1 MKKILNLEF
10 ETLNVSEV
18 VAIAT
23 LRLGREVSRLEIA
36 NALETSAQWA
46 IKNKDLPLSDEQIE
60 KIEEVLGIK
69 LLVTSM
75 YPGKIELKYWGEGLP
90 CEEKLKNPAINSV
103 LMDREIINTDWATDE
118 KELNI
123 IAMPGDKMDGGVK
136 PYRNGNILVIDKTQ
150 TDISLSGVYFFT
162 TNNNE
167 EVFVNNFRKT
177 PFGQVVFEFDNPK
190 YENYEVSLEEFQN
203 ANINVIGRVI
213 HNLSD
218 KS

>member
-1 MKKILNLEF
+1 
-10 ETLNVSEV
+10 
-18 VAIAT
+18 
-23 LRLGREVSRLEIA
+23 
-36 NALETSAQWA
+36 
-46 IKNKDLPLSDEQIE
+46 
-60 KIEEVLGIK
+60 
-69 LLVTSM
+69 
-75 YPGKIELKYWGEGLP
+75 
-90 CEEKLKNPAINSV
+90 
-103 LMDREIINTDWATDE
+103 
-118 KELNI
+118 
-123 IAMPGDKMDGGVK
+123 MPGDKMDGGVK

-177 PFGQVVFEFDNPK
+177 PFGQVVFGFDNPK

-203 ANINVIGRVI
+203 ANINFFGRVI

>member
-1 MKKILNLEF
+1 MKKILTLEF
-10 ETLNVSEV
+10 ETLNISEV
-18 VAIAT
+18 IAIAT

-60 KIEEVLGIK
+60 KIEEALGTK
-69 LLVTSM
+69 LLVSSM

-90 CEEKLKNPAINSV
+90 CEDKLKNPVINSV
-103 LMDREIINTDWATDE
+103 LLDREIINTDWVTDE
-118 KELNI
+118 NELNI
-123 IAMPGDKMDGGVK
+123 IAMPGDKMDGGER

-162 TNNNE
+162 TNNDE

-177 PFGQVVFEFDNPK
+177 PFGQVVFKFNNPK
-190 YENYEVSLEEFQN
+190 YENYEVSFEEFEN
-203 ANINVIGRVI
+203 ANIKVIGRVI

>member
-177 PFGQVVFEFDNPK
+177 PFGQVVVEFDNPK